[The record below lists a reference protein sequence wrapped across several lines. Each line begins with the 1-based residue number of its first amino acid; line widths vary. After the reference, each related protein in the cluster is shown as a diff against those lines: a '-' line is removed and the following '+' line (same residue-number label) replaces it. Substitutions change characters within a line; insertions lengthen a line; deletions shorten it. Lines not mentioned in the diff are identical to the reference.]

1 MKSDKILQAIESECH
16 ATGYNKARENY
27 LRLKDMRDRLLAA
40 PAWAKERADYRPALD
55 EVWDKIKEAEKE
67 MCIYF

>member
-1 MKSDKILQAIESECH
+1 MKADKILQVIESECH
-16 ATGYNKARENY
+16 ATGYDKARENY

-40 PAWAKERADYRPALD
+40 PAWIKTRTDYRPALD
-55 EVWDKIKEAEKE
+55 EVNEKMQEAEKE

>member
-1 MKSDKILQAIESECH
+1 MKADKILQAIESEYH
-16 ATGYNKARENY
+16 TTGYDKARENY

-40 PAWAKERADYRPALD
+40 PAGVRERADYRPALD
-55 EVWDKIKEAEKE
+55 EVSEKIKDAEKE